1 MRQLSEGGAVSGRAF
16 RFIVLHLTRQKAL
29 ELTEKKLWKE
39 VTIEIMLFIMENDTK
54 DTRKQK
60 EEIRAW

>member
-1 MRQLSEGGAVSGRAF
+1 M
-16 RFIVLHLTRQKAL
+16 LHLTRQKAL

>member
-1 MRQLSEGGAVSGRAF
+1 
-16 RFIVLHLTRQKAL
+16 L
-29 ELTEKKLWKE
+29 EPTEKKLWKK
-39 VTIEIMLFIMENDTK
+39 VTIEIMQSIMENDTK